1 MADEQQKNIDSGS
14 SPSSPSSLSQSLD
27 YSSLRKRKRSN
38 SDDKD
43 ISSTPVSPIHS
54 DIPAEA
60 MNGITTPEQ
69 PRINALRDP
78 SYYFEDGSCI
88 LLVQDTLFNV
98 HRSLLSRD
106 SSSFSTMFT
115 LPQGSHDVEGQ
126 SDDNPIVL
134 GGDKPSEFRHFLW
147 ALYALPPELQVV
159 NSSNADLTQLIDIAR
174 ICNKYSFKSLETW
187 ALDALQEHVNRR
199 PSHHSLPSAF
209 YPELPPPTPTQ
220 THLALIENTEQLTR
234 IIQLA
239 QLCGHDRLLNSMVAL
254 LRQLMNRSLQYAY
267 LAMALAD
274 ELNLRS
280 LRGAAY
286 LEVMQRGSITSP
298 RRQRETEDNGA
309 DIPVEITPA
318 QQVRLLS
325 GYWHLTRTWERF
337 RTTPPTFFHG
347 PTCNASWHQPGC
359 TQAWV
364 EFWKDKTKGE
374 SVMSLG
380 LADVIGRL
388 KQVQKE
394 YDRSGPT
401 YMTPDCKL
409 AARRS
414 LTECIKKIED
424 QLPDFFSDEGLEDD
438 IQ

>member
-1 MADEQQKNIDSGS
+1 MDETCSPEHHDLELRERACSRRDS
-14 SPSSPSSLSQSLD
+14 
-27 YSSLRKRKRSN
+27 
-38 SDDKD
+38 
-43 ISSTPVSPIHS
+43 
-54 DIPAEA
+54 
-60 MNGITTPEQ
+60 
-69 PRINALRDP
+69 

-88 LLVQDTLFNV
+88 LLIQDTLFNV

-106 SSSFSTMFT
+106 NSSFSTLFT

-126 SDDNPIVL
+126 SDDNPIIL
-134 GGDKPSEFRHFLW
+134 RGDKPSEFRHFLW
-147 ALYALPPELQVV
+147 ALYALPPELQIV

-174 ICNKYSFKSLETW
+174 ISNKYSFKSLETW

-199 PSHHSLPSAF
+199 PAHHSSSPFFFSGSDTLDSS
-209 YPELPPPTPTQ
+209 PTQ

-234 IIQLA
+234 LIELA

-254 LRQLMNRSLQYAY
+254 LRQLMNRSLHYAY
-267 LAMALAD
+267 LSMALAD
-274 ELNLRS
+274 DLNLRS

-286 LEVMQRGSITSP
+286 LEVMQKGSFTSP
-298 RRQRETEDNGA
+298 RRQRGTEENGV
-309 DIPVEITPA
+309 DRPVEITPA

-337 RTTPPTFFHG
+337 RTNPPTFSHG

-359 TQAWV
+359 NQAWV

-374 SVMSLG
+374 AVMSLG

-388 KQVQKE
+388 RQVQKE

-424 QLPDFFSDEGLEDD
+424 QLPDYFSDEGLEDD
-438 IQ
+438 F